1 MLISR
6 KGLAYRNL
14 AKDSMTR
21 DIFTEKVI
29 ELIKQIP
36 PGKVATYGQI
46 SFLAGDDS
54 SGAKKVA
61 RILHSCTEKENL
73 PWHRIINSRG
83 RISLTGEACKLQREL
98 LESEGI
104 IFDESGVVDFEIFL
118 WIPGY

>member
-1 MLISR
+1 MI
-6 KGLAYRNL
+6 
-14 AKDSMTR
+14 R

-29 ELIKQIP
+29 KLIKQIP
-36 PGKVATYGQI
+36 SGKVATYGQI

-54 SGAKKVA
+54 SGARQVA

-73 PWHRIINSRG
+73 PWHRIINSKG
-83 RISLTGEACKLQREL
+83 CISLKGEAYKLQREM

-104 IFDESGVVDFEIFL
+104 VFDESGQVDFKRFL